1 MRPTIAHVLTLPVV
15 QNGQPRLVGGS
26 RLDREV
32 RWVHVSD
39 LADLT
44 DLLQGG
50 ELVLTTGCAMLA
62 DPVGYLEGL
71 AATGAVGVIAELLD
85 AEVPQTV
92 AATADRLGLPV
103 VVLRRAIRFVE
114 VTEEVHRSIVADQYE
129 EVVFSRHV
137 HEVFTG
143 LGMRR
148 AGVSEIVSAAAELIG
163 RPVVLEDLTRQVLAF
178 DGRGGPPAELLRD
191 WDRRSR
197 LTPSSRETAV
207 TGPEG
212 WLVSPVGAPRQEWGR
227 LIVPDPADLGERAR
241 MPLERAAQALAL
253 HRMAEQNRTELE
265 IRAQNGLVDDLRLG
279 RIPDEAE
286 AVARARALGLGP
298 GLSYA
303 PVTVRIVES
312 SDPDQVL
319 AQGRLTRALDAVRH
333 SVRAARRTALTA
345 LRPHGRI
352 DLILSSPASGDT
364 EPELT
369 QVCSSIRSS
378 LLRVDGVARVAI
390 GVAPDSTRLVD
401 AARGLAEAAHVAD
414 AALSLP
420 DGDRAFHRTTDVRLR
435 GLIAV
440 IRSDPRV
447 QAFAETELRR
457 LLEHHARHGDDLLET
472 FRRFI
477 ESGGNKAELAKAMNL
492 ARPTVYSRLAR
503 IERLLGVPLDD
514 AESRASLH
522 AALLVLDSRTEPL
535 VESA

>member
-1 MRPTIAHVLTLPVV
+1 M
-15 QNGQPRLVGGS
+15 
-26 RLDREV
+26 
-32 RWVHVSD
+32 
-39 LADLT
+39 
-44 DLLQGG
+44 
-50 ELVLTTGCAMLA
+50 
-62 DPVGYLEGL
+62 
-71 AATGAVGVIAELLD
+71 
-85 AEVPQTV
+85 
-92 AATADRLGLPV
+92 
-103 VVLRRAIRFVE
+103 
-114 VTEEVHRSIVADQYE
+114 
-129 EVVFSRHV
+129 
-137 HEVFTG
+137 
-143 LGMRR
+143 
-148 AGVSEIVSAAAELIG
+148 
-163 RPVVLEDLTRQVLAF
+163 
-178 DGRGGPPAELLRD
+178 
-191 WDRRSR
+191 
-197 LTPSSRETAV
+197 
-207 TGPEG
+207 
-212 WLVSPVGAPRQEWGR
+212 
-227 LIVPDPADLGERAR
+227 
-241 MPLERAAQALAL
+241 
-253 HRMAEQNRTELE
+253 
-265 IRAQNGLVDDLRLG
+265 
-279 RIPDEAE
+279 
-286 AVARARALGLGP
+286 
-298 GLSYA
+298 
-303 PVTVRIVES
+303 TVRIVES

-535 VESA
+535 GESA